1 MNKLVGTKVKKKQES
16 NNLIIIY
23 LNRFFLDF
31 IYTLFLF
38 LIYRKRAFSPTKID
52 NFVKSEKFVQR
63 FSIYSIYIYECDK

>member
-31 IYTLFLF
+31 TYPLFLF
-38 LIYRKRAFSPTKID
+38 LIYRKRAFSPTKRGTTAPKQIPKHRAI
-52 NFVKSEKFVQR
+52 FFTATME
-63 FSIYSIYIYECDK
+63 I

>member
-1 MNKLVGTKVKKKQES
+1 MNKLVGTKES

-31 IYTLFLF
+31 TYPLFLF

>member
-31 IYTLFLF
+31 TYTLFFCSLF
-38 LIYRKRAFSPTKID
+38 IGKEPFSRQKLIIL
-52 NFVKSEKFVQR
+52 
-63 FSIYSIYIYECDK
+63 

>member
-31 IYTLFLF
+31 TYTLF
-38 LIYRKRAFSPTKID
+38 
-52 NFVKSEKFVQR
+52 FVP
-63 FSIYSIYIYECDK
+63 YL

>member
-31 IYTLFLF
+31 TYPLFCSLF
-38 LIYRKRAFSPTKID
+38 IGKEPFPRQKLIIL
-52 NFVKSEKFVQR
+52 
-63 FSIYSIYIYECDK
+63 